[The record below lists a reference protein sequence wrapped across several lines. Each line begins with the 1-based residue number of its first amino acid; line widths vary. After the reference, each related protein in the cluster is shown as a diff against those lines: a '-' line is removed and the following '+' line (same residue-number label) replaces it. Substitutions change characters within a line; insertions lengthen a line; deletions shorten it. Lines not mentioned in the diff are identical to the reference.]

1 MHISI
6 CTRYQLHAHT
16 YVGISSMS
24 SIHSIV
30 NVFTTQ
36 YGEYLHSIHS
46 IDKLA
51 AVSPRRQS
59 QVAETSWKCIMEEK
73 YCHNI
78 VAQNWRKREPE
89 IRVRYS
95 PKVWAENTDNEH
107 TGADW
112 LSRQPERADWQ
123 QADRMAACTQE
134 LWTWLWYHLLGI
146 TPNSNFLFMAKHSFM
161 HSCDGLFNLP
171 SSLFGFQLFLFY
183 LFTIL

>member
-1 MHISI
+1 MDSTVSFPSTEANSKATQHKTGSHSVREYVLQQMVSDLEGMVFTILRRYSCTRFFFDRQGSVDVYDNIQNWRVTYRKMHISI

-24 SIHSIV
+24 SIHSTV

-78 VAQNWRKREPE
+78 VAQNWRKRETE

-95 PKVWAENTDNEH
+95 PKV
-107 TGADW
+107 
-112 LSRQPERADWQ
+112 
-123 QADRMAACTQE
+123 
-134 LWTWLWYHLLGI
+134 
-146 TPNSNFLFMAKHSFM
+146 
-161 HSCDGLFNLP
+161 
-171 SSLFGFQLFLFY
+171 
-183 LFTIL
+183 